1 MLRVNLLMLLTL
13 ATMWSA
19 EVRAQAPAQ
28 INAPSAP
35 TSAAA
40 TTSYRLG
47 AADKVKITVF
57 NEPTLSGEFL
67 VNADGSIAVP
77 LIGNVPALGRS
88 AIDLQAAIEQ
98 KFADGYLRDPHVA
111 VEVLTY
117 RPFYIYG
124 EVTKPGEYPYS
135 AGLSVQKAVALAQG
149 YTYRADRRRVYLKR
163 ATDPSEKEIRLGGDV
178 EIQPGDTIR
187 IGERYF

>member
-1 MLRVNLLMLLTL
+1 MLRVKLLMLLAL
-13 ATMWSA
+13 ASMWAAPAGAQTSTQTP
-19 EVRAQAPAQ
+19 AQAPV
-28 INAPSAP
+28 
-35 TSAAA
+35 
-40 TTSYRLG
+40 TSYRLG

-77 LIGNVPALGRS
+77 LIGNVAALGRT
-88 AIDLQAAIEQ
+88 AIDLQQSIEQ

-135 AGLSVQKAVALAQG
+135 AGLSVQKAVALAP
-149 YTYRADRRRVYLKR
+149 VLKES
-163 ATDPSEKEIRLGGDV
+163 ASK
-178 EIQPGDTIR
+178 
-187 IGERYF
+187 